1 MISKDYII
9 TSPQGIHARP
19 ATTLIR
25 LTKNFK
31 STVSLKKN
39 DKLVRLNSML
49 NILSMVIKG
58 GETISI
64 IIEGDDEIIAAEAI
78 DLFFTQ
84 QLKEL

>member
-19 ATTLIR
+19 ATTLIK

>member
-1 MISKDYII
+1 MISKDYMI

-31 STVSLKKN
+31 STISLKKN
-39 DKLVRLNSML
+39 DKSIRLNSML

>member
-19 ATTLIR
+19 ATTLIK
-25 LTKNFK
+25 LTKNFR

>member
-31 STVSLKKN
+31 STISLKKN